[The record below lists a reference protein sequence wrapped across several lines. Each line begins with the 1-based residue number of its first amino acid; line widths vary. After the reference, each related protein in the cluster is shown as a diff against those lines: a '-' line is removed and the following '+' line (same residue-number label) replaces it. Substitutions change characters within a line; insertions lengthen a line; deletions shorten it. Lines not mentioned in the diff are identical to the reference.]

1 MGATGI
7 SEPLSIV
14 ARLGRMT
21 SSSSHRS
28 LEVTWSGRHRPAL
41 NRQGIYTRPM
51 QDQLPIWV
59 GVGGPP
65 ESFARAGLLGLTLM
79 IAIIGGEPRQFVP
92 LVDLYRR
99 AERKPATRRSICRW
113 GCTCWVRRHHRAG
126 HISREATYCRN
137 VA

>member
-99 AERKPATRRSICRW
+99 RGAQ
-113 GCTCWVRRHHRAG
+113 AG
-126 HISREATYCRN
+126 HPPEHL
-137 VA
+137 